1 MLWQETE
8 LEASKKCVVTVGK
21 ARCYERTLY
30 SGNHENAYRNPSV
43 RTFES
48 ETVFR
53 AALVASRI
61 SKDMQASPQLKSG
74 PNTPPLKPGPSQLFF
89 GSLIWKQMA
98 SLAKYLTQTEV
109 HTYAFSVAANAILS
123 LFPFIVM
130 MFTVARRVFHSEA
143 MVDVIG
149 DMLRYFLP
157 ANQDF
162 VVRNMSLLVN
172 PRGNVQIASVI
183 MLLVSSTGVF
193 LPLEVALNRV
203 WGVAQNRSYWMNQLV
218 SVGLAFT
225 VGLLALTSIALTAT
239 QTRILGILFLG
250 KTNNIVYSFFE
261 HAFLQISA
269 AFLSVALFFVI
280 YWVLPNRKLPVSAVL
295 PAGIVTGLLWEGA
308 KVIYVKVLP
317 LLDLRSVY
325 GPFSVSVSLMMWA
338 FLTGLLLLAGAQSSA
353 TRYTLR
359 LAHQADVEAAQKTES

>member
-1 MLWQETE
+1 MPVIPQQIEPE
-8 LEASKKCVVTVGK
+8 KQVAS
-21 ARCYERTLY
+21 
-30 SGNHENAYRNPSV
+30 PSV
-43 RTFES
+43 AVPPARPL
-48 ETVFR
+48 
-53 AALVASRI
+53 AG
-61 SKDMQASPQLKSG
+61 SG
-74 PNTPPLKPGPSQLFF
+74 ITTQIV
-89 GSLIWKQMA
+89 SLI
-98 SLAKYLTQTEV
+98 KYLTQTEV

-130 MFTVARRVFHSEA
+130 MFTIARRVFHSQP

-149 DMLRYFLP
+149 NMLWYFLP
-157 ANQDF
+157 TNQDF

-172 PRGNVQIASVI
+172 PRGGVQIVAVL
-183 MLLVSSTGVF
+183 MLLISSSGVF

-203 WGVAQNRSYWMNQLV
+203 WGVAENRSYWMNQLV
-218 SVGLAFT
+218 SLGLALA
-225 VGLLALTSIALTAT
+225 VGFLALTSIAFTTAQNKILT
-239 QTRILGILFLG
+239 LLFLG
-250 KTNNIVYSFFE
+250 KTNNVVYSFFE

-269 AFLSVALFFVI
+269 AFLSIAIFFVI
-280 YWVLPNRKLPVSAVL
+280 YWVLPNRKLPVRAVL

-317 LLDLRSVY
+317 WLDLRSVY

-359 LAHQADVEAAQKTES
+359 LAHQADVEAAQKTDH